1 MKSAH
6 VVVPRQRAD
15 AIVDRNKYD
24 GQPQQEKA
32 SAGPAV
38 RKHGKQALQ
47 ASPLSET
54 LQE

>member
-1 MKSAH
+1 LWSPH
-6 VVVPRQRAD
+6 QRAD
-15 AIVDRNKYD
+15 TIVDQNKYD
-24 GQPQQEKA
+24 DQPQQEKT